1 MGHTAASTVNFF
13 LCCGEAA
20 RMEDRYEGRG
30 DEWDWV
36 HDVKSTKNQLNVFKN
51 LHCRCIIDTTF
62 KKNMMQSN

>member
-1 MGHTAASTVNFF
+1 
-13 LCCGEAA
+13 
-20 RMEDRYEGRG
+20 MEDRYEGRG